1 VALWH
6 FLIVGP
12 LALVVTYLS
21 LRAMLVATGR
31 ADAGPRGLLRVLA
44 MLFAWSFV
52 LGALMRWLKL

>member
-1 VALWH
+1 MALWH

-12 LALVVTYLS
+12 LAVGVTYVS

-31 ADAGPRGLLRVLA
+31 AEAGPRGLTRILF

-52 LGALMRWLKL
+52 LGAVMRWLRL